1 MFTFYLLMRL
11 SCFRKLR
18 FCFFFRKH
26 LIYRSCNI
34 FKFCSYLL
42 RRFPVLLFF
51 SLITPLLVLSFSVRS
66 VCFIVQYSIIICIQ
80 VVLNFQNHYSYIC
93 SQLKQNTPPT
103 ALLRRTGYSQ
113 GEDKY
118 SIYLWFNDS
127 IAALSKVIHKIE
139 KNKKKD

>member
-1 MFTFYLLMRL
+1 MSSFDFSASCGSASFSESILFTVPAIF
-11 SCFRKLR
+11 SSFR
-18 FCFFFRKH
+18 
-26 LIYRSCNI
+26 
-34 FKFCSYLL
+34 SYLL

-93 SQLKQNTPPT
+93 SQLKQNPPST
-103 ALLRRTGYSQ
+103 ALLQQTGDSQ

>member
-1 MFTFYLLMRL
+1 MSSFDFSASCGSASFSESILFTVPAIF
-11 SCFRKLR
+11 SSFR
-18 FCFFFRKH
+18 
-26 LIYRSCNI
+26 
-34 FKFCSYLL
+34 SYLL

>member
-1 MFTFYLLMRL
+1 MSSFDFSASCGSASFSESILFTVPAIF
-11 SCFRKLR
+11 SSFR
-18 FCFFFRKH
+18 
-26 LIYRSCNI
+26 
-34 FKFCSYLL
+34 SYLL

-103 ALLRRTGYSQ
+103 ALLRRMGYSQ
-113 GEDKY
+113 GPDKY

>member
-1 MFTFYLLMRL
+1 MSSFDFSASCASASFSESILFTVPAIF
-11 SCFRKLR
+11 SSFR
-18 FCFFFRKH
+18 
-26 LIYRSCNI
+26 
-34 FKFCSYLL
+34 SYLL